1 MNCKECKYHVTENVS
16 GEKVCTNP
24 DSDYL
29 GIATDDKDF
38 CGGYDGNIHNEN
50 AQRRACDLS

>member
-1 MNCKECKYHVTENVS
+1 MTCETCKYHITENVS

-38 CGGYDGNIHNEN
+38 RGGCEIFVRGSDGSIHNKN
-50 AQRRACDLS
+50 T